1 MTRMGFAKRI
11 EGALPRLTRV
21 TVAVAMAG
29 LLALAG
35 CATEEEPVGV
45 EASVSEAVEEA
56 PDQDAVGAP
65 VEPEQEAQAPEPEP
79 VVSALESYA
88 WDELS
93 QISAEI
99 AAAENEEA
107 AIEVAKQ
114 YELCTPDG
122 RLDGTQVK
130 SVTLSDGTQTTV
142 QIAGFAHDNKTE
154 GGKAGITFI
163 FGDAIASHDMN
174 SDDSN
179 DGGWEDS
186 QMRSWLESDVAVM
199 LPHDLAEKIVAVDKL
214 TNNVGKTKKVSSVS
228 TTSDS
233 LWLYSAV
240 EVRGIHDHTNGG
252 VYNDIEN
259 AEGSEYKLFSDMG
272 IEADSESDI
281 LVKTYQGNPIN
292 WWYRTPEGFRASDF
306 NCVRKDGLPCVS
318 SADATEIYGVVPGFC
333 I

>member
-1 MTRMGFAKRI
+1 MTRMGFAKRT

-35 CATEEEPVGV
+35 CTTEEEPVGV
-45 EASVSEAVEEA
+45 EVPVPEAVEEA
-56 PDQDAVGAP
+56 PDQDATGAP

-79 VVSALESYA
+79 VVSALESYT

-130 SVTLSDGTQTTV
+130 SVMLSDGTQTTV
-142 QIAGFAHDNKTE
+142 QIVGFAHDNKTE

-163 FGDAIASHDMN
+163 FGDCITEQPMN
-174 SDDSN
+174 LSDTN
-179 DGGWEDS
+179 EGGWKDS
-186 QMRSWLESDVAVM
+186 HMRSWLASEIM
-199 LPHDLAEKIVAVDKL
+199 GRLPEDLSKNIVAVDKL
-214 TNNVGKTKKVSSVS
+214 SNNGGNTSRTVSV
-228 TTSDS
+228 TATSDK
-233 LWLYSAV
+233 LWLFSLV
-240 EVRGIHDHTNGG
+240 ELCGHVNHTNGG
-252 VYNDIEN
+252 WSNDEHN
-259 AEGSEYKLFSDMG
+259 KEGSGYKLFRDMG
-272 IEADSESDI
+272 VLEDNANEI
-281 LVKTYQGNPIN
+281 LVRHLKGDSVSWSERSSALGGKPI
-292 WWYRTPEGFRASDF
+292 RFE
-306 NCVRKDGLPCVS
+306 VVMKDGQPCS
-318 SADATEIYGVVPGFC
+318 IGEASKSRGVVPGFC